1 MANLAQ
7 AQSIEDLRRLARRRL
22 PRAMFDFIDG
32 GAEDELT
39 LRANRDAFER
49 LRLRPRVL
57 VDVSRLDTRT
67 ELLGA
72 DAPLPLAISPTGMSG
87 VAWPKAELEIAR
99 AAAKRGIPYTLATP
113 ACSSI
118 EEVAREVG
126 EKLGGRL
133 WFQLYVLRHPE
144 ILEQLVTRALSA
156 GYEALV
162 VTVDLA
168 AGGKRERDARNG
180 LTIPLRPTLRNV
192 ADLLAH
198 PRWLVQMMVRGFP
211 EFSNLA
217 GLTEARARPG
227 GIVAFVA
234 NETDSGFDGAK
245 LARLRERWP
254 KKLVVK
260 GVQRGEDAE
269 RAVAIGADAIV
280 VSNHGGRQLDGARAS
295 LDALPE
301 IAQAVGARVP
311 VLVDGGVRR
320 GSDLV
325 KARVLGAQA
334 AMVGRATLYGAA
346 VAGEAGA
353 ERALEI
359 LADELQRTMRLCG
372 ARSLAEL
379 APDLLGSSRPSG

>member
-1 MANLAQ
+1 M
-7 AQSIEDLRRLARRRL
+7 ARRRL

-32 GAEDELT
+32 AAEDEIT

-57 VDVSRLDTRT
+57 VDVSVLDTRT

-72 DAPLPLAISPTGMSG
+72 AAPLPLAVSPTGMSG

-99 AAAKRGIPYTLATP
+99 AAARRGVPYTLATP
-113 ACSSI
+113 ACASI

-133 WFQLYVLRHPE
+133 WFQLYVLRHAE
-144 ILEQLVTRALSA
+144 ILEKLIARALAA

-168 AGGKRERDARNG
+168 TGGKRERDARNG
-180 LTIPLRPTLRNV
+180 LTIPLRPSLRNV
-192 ADLLAH
+192 ADLVAH
-198 PRWLVQMMVRGFP
+198 PHWLAQMLLRGFP
-211 EFSNLA
+211 QFENLKD
-217 GLTEARARPG
+217 LVDARGRPG
-227 GIVAFVA
+227 GIVGFVA
-234 NETDSGFDGAK
+234 GEMDSGFDVVK

-254 KKLVVK
+254 RKLVVK
-260 GVQRGEDAE
+260 GVQRGDDAE
-269 RAVAIGADAIV
+269 RAVAAGADAIV

-295 LDALPE
+295 LEVLPE
-301 IAQAVGARVP
+301 VVRAVGNRVP

-320 GSDLV
+320 GADLV
-325 KARVLGAQA
+325 KARLLGAQA

-353 ERALEI
+353 ERALAI
-359 LADELQRTMRLCG
+359 LVDEFQRAMRLCG

-379 APDLLGSSRPSG
+379 TPDLFSSAPSVA

>member
-1 MANLAQ
+1 MADLSQ
-7 AQSIEDLRRLARRRL
+7 AHSIEDLRRLAQRRL

-39 LRANRDAFER
+39 LRANRAAFER
-49 LRLRPRVL
+49 LKLRPRVL
-57 VDVSRLDTRT
+57 VDVSQLDTQA
-67 ELLGA
+67 EVLGA
-72 DAPLPLAISPTGMSG
+72 PAPLPLAISPTGMSG

-99 AAAKRGIPYTLATP
+99 AAAKRGIAYTLATP
-113 ACSSI
+113 ASSSI

-126 EKLGGRL
+126 DRLGGRL

-144 ILEQLVTRALSA
+144 ILERLVARALAA

-168 AGGKRERDARNG
+168 AGGKRERDPRNG
-180 LTIPLRPTLRNV
+180 LAVPLRPNRRNV
-192 ADLLAH
+192 TDLLSH
-198 PRWLVQMMVRGFP
+198 PRWLAQMLIRGLPQFA
-211 EFSNLA
+211 NL
-217 GLTEARARPG
+217 LDLVDARGRPG

-234 NETDSGFDGAK
+234 NETDSGFDCTK

-260 GVQRGEDAE
+260 GVQRGDDAG
-269 RAVAIGADAIV
+269 RAVAAGADAIV

-295 LDALPE
+295 LEVLPE
-301 IAQAVGARVP
+301 VVQAVGGRVP
-311 VLVDGGVRR
+311 VLIDGGVRR
-320 GSDLV
+320 GADLV
-325 KARVLGAQA
+325 KARLLGAQA
-334 AMVGRATLYGAA
+334 AMIGRATLYGAA

-353 ERALEI
+353 ERALAI
-359 LADELQRTMRLCG
+359 LSDEFERTMRLCG

-379 APDLLGSSRPSG
+379 TPDLITALPPSG

>member
-1 MANLAQ
+1 MVDLAQ
-7 AQSIEDLRRLARRRL
+7 AQSIEELRRLARRRL

-32 GAEDELT
+32 GAEDEVT

-49 LRLRPRVL
+49 LRLKPRVL
-57 VDVSRLDTRT
+57 VDVATLDTRA
-67 ELLGA
+67 EVLGA
-72 DAPLPLAISPTGMSG
+72 QAPLPLAVSPTGMSG

-126 EKLGGRL
+126 DKLGGRL

-144 ILEQLVTRALSA
+144 VLDRLLARALAA
-156 GYEALV
+156 GYEALL

-180 LTIPLRPTLRNV
+180 LAIPVRPNLRNTL
-192 ADLLAH
+192 DLLAH
-198 PRWLVQMMVRGFP
+198 PAWLAQMLVRGLPQFA
-211 EFSNLA
+211 NLVD
-217 GLTEARARPG
+217 LVDARGRPG

-234 NETDSGFDGAK
+234 NETDSSFDAVK

-254 KKLVVK
+254 RKLVLK
-260 GVQRGEDAE
+260 GVQRGDDAA
-269 RAVAIGADAIV
+269 RAVAIGVDAVV

-295 LDALPE
+295 LEALPE
-301 IAQAVGARVP
+301 VVQAVAGRVP
-311 VLVDGGVRR
+311 VLIDSGVRR
-320 GSDLV
+320 GSDIV
-325 KARVLGAQA
+325 KARLLGAQA
-334 AMVGRATLYGAA
+334 AMIGRATLYGAA

-353 ERALEI
+353 GRALAI
-359 LADELQRTMRLCG
+359 LADEFQRTLRLCG

-379 APDLLGSSRPSG
+379 TPELMAT